1 MSQDRPHEDAAP
13 PRREDPDAAKLLA
26 RAQAGDREA
35 LDTLFALEL
44 PRLQRWASGRL
55 PRWARDIVD
64 TSDLIQETLLESFKR
79 LDSFE
84 LRGEGALFA
93 YLRQGLI
100 NRLRNQLRRV
110 VNRPQRAELESGL
123 PDEAISPLE
132 ATIGRETLDR
142 YEAALVRLTPDQR
155 DAVVSRIE
163 FGMTYAEIAAS
174 LDKPSADAARMT
186 VVRGLERLTHEMA
199 GDRLARP
206 DAPPGG
212 AAKNVRSSP

>member
-1 MSQDRPHEDAAP
+1 MSQDQPHEEASP
-13 PRREDPDAAKLLA
+13 PPREDPDTAELLA
-26 RAQAGDREA
+26 HAQAGDREA
-35 LDTLFALEL
+35 LDRLFALEL

-64 TSDLIQETLLESFKR
+64 TSDLIQETLLGTFKR
-79 LDSFE
+79 LNSFE

-110 VNRPQRAELESGL
+110 VNRPHLAELESGW

-142 YEAALVRLTPDQR
+142 YEVALAKLSPDQR

-186 VVRGLERLTHEMA
+186 VVRALKHLTQEMA
-199 GDRLARP
+199 SDRLAGS
-206 DAPPGG
+206 DTPPEGDPM
-212 AAKNVRSSP
+212 NVRSDA